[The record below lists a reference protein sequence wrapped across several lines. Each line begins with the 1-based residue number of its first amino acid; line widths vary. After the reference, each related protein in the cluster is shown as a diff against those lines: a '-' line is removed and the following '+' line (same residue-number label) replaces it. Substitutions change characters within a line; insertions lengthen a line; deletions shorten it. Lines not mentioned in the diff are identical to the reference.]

1 MNTPTAYYEQGT
13 AAERW
18 ERGRLFFEAKEYT
31 AAARVLDSLAGEAP
45 EQLTPRLLLARAY
58 YHSAQLTRAEGE
70 LRAILERWP
79 VEDYAQLM
87 LGRTLERQGRAAEA
101 ARYLRIAAA
110 MAGEFPA
117 DEG

>member
-1 MNTPTAYYEQGT
+1 MSAPTAYYEHGT

-18 ERGRLFFEAKEYT
+18 SRARLFFDAKDYA
-31 AAARVLDSLAGEAP
+31 AAARVLESVTAEAP
-45 EQLTPRLLLARAY
+45 EQLAPRLLLARAC
-58 YHSAQLTRAEGE
+58 YHSAQLGRAERE

-101 ARYLRIAAA
+101 APYLRLAAA
-110 MAGEFPA
+110 MAGEFP
-117 DEG
+117 E